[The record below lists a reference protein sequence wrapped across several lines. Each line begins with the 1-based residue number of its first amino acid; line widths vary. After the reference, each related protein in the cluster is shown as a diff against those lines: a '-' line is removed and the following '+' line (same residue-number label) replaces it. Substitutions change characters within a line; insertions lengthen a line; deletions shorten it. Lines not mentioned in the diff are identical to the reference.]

1 MPWPQVEQDAAWEA
15 EYVPDGQAVQVEAV
29 PGKSEGQNVLALQ
42 LWQDVDPSTEVER
55 NIPAPQDVQEPAT
68 DNDS

>member
-1 MPWPQVEQDAAWEA
+1 MPWPQVEQDVAWEA
-15 EYVPDGQAVQVEAV
+15 EYVPDGQVVQVEAV